1 MFVANPGFFD
11 LVAGLLLAGV
21 LVGIAGR
28 YWRPIRIFLVG
39 LAPLGSAGIIF
50 FFLFEGSGSQ
60 CAGAGA
66 TFHCWEVSELVGLLD
81 NGFAVAGVSLVTIL
95 SLAPIASAWLGRRT
109 PSVTAAYVI
118 PVLILLLFI
127 FVAPWLFIWP
137 AVLAAA
143 IAGPP
148 TRKASLTF
156 SRPTDDTP
164 TYPA

>member
-1 MFVANPGFFD
+1 MANLGLFG
-11 LVAGLLLAGV
+11 LVAGLTLAGV
-21 LVGIAGR
+21 LIGIAGR

-39 LAPLGSAGIIF
+39 LAPLGSAGIVL
-50 FFLFEGSGSQ
+50 FFLLEGSGSQ

-66 TFHCWEVSELVGLLD
+66 TFHCWEVSYYVVLLG
-81 NGFAVAGVSLVTIL
+81 NGFAVVGIGLVTIL

-109 PSVTAAYVI
+109 PSVAAAYII
-118 PVLILLLFI
+118 PVLVLLLFI

>member
-1 MFVANPGFFD
+1 MANLGFFD
-11 LVAGLLLAGV
+11 LVAALTLAGV

-28 YWRPIRIFLVG
+28 FWRPIRIFLVG
-39 LAPLGSAGIIF
+39 LAPLGSVGVIL

-66 TFHCWEVSELVGLLD
+66 TFHCWELTYYVVLLA
-81 NGFAVAGVSLVTIL
+81 NGAAVTGIGLVTVL
-95 SLAPIASAWLGRRT
+95 SFAPIASAWLGRRT
-109 PSVTAAYVI
+109 PSVTAAYMI
-118 PVLILLLFI
+118 PVLILVFFI

-148 TRKASLTF
+148 TRRTSLTF

-164 TYPA
+164 TYPT

>member
-1 MFVANPGFFD
+1 MAKLGFFD
-11 LVAGLLLAGV
+11 LVAALTLAGL

-28 YWRPIRIFLVG
+28 FWRPIRILLVG
-39 LAPLGSAGIIF
+39 LAPLGSAGIIL

-66 TFHCWEVSELVGLLD
+66 AFHCWELSFYVVLLG
-81 NGFAVAGVSLVTIL
+81 NGFAVTGIGLVTIL

-109 PSVTAAYVI
+109 PSVTAAYMI
-118 PVLILLLFI
+118 PVLILVFFI

>member
-1 MFVANPGFFD
+1 MAKLGFFD
-11 LVAGLLLAGV
+11 LVAALTLAGL

-28 YWRPIRIFLVG
+28 FWRPIRILLVG
-39 LAPLGSAGIIF
+39 LAPLGSAGIIL

-66 TFHCWEVSELVGLLD
+66 TFHCWELSFYVVLLG
-81 NGFAVAGVSLVTIL
+81 NGFAVTGIGLVTIL

-109 PSVTAAYVI
+109 PSVTAAYMI
-118 PVLILLLFI
+118 PVLVLVFFI

>member
-1 MFVANPGFFD
+1 MKWGC
-11 LVAGLLLAGV
+11 
-21 LVGIAGR
+21 IT
-28 YWRPIRIFLVG
+28 
-39 LAPLGSAGIIF
+39 F
-50 FFLFEGSGSQ
+50 FFFSSRRRHTRFKCDWSSDVCSSDLG
-60 CAGAGA
+60 
-66 TFHCWEVSELVGLLD
+66 
-81 NGFAVAGVSLVTIL
+81 LVTIL
-95 SLAPIASAWLGRRT
+95 SLAPIASAWSGRRT
-109 PSVTAAYVI
+109 PSVTAAYMI
-118 PVLILLLFI
+118 PVLVLVFFI

>member
-1 MFVANPGFFD
+1 MAKLGFFE
-11 LVAGLLLAGV
+11 LVAGLTLAGV

-28 YWRPIRIFLVG
+28 FWRPVRILLVA
-39 LAPLGSAGIIF
+39 LAPLGSAGIIL

-60 CAGAGA
+60 CAGSGA
-66 TFHCWEVSELVGLLD
+66 TFHCWELSYYVVLLG
-81 NGFAVAGVSLVTIL
+81 NAFAVVGIGLVTIL
-95 SLAPIASAWLGRRT
+95 SLAPIASAWLGRRS
-109 PSVTAAYVI
+109 PSVTAAYMI
-118 PVLILLLFI
+118 PVLILVFFI

-148 TRKASLTF
+148 TRKPSLTF